1 MNKKIQ
7 LIIIFLYI
15 SDMSSDI
22 RNFFTK
28 KKIKVRYE
36 SNSLS
41 EKRKQRKAKLEK
53 GPRQATIESL
63 GRVIVIEGKG
73 WAL

>member
-1 MNKKIQ
+1 
-7 LIIIFLYI
+7 
-15 SDMSSDI
+15 MSSDI

-73 WAL
+73 WALWGVKLLELGRDKSVW

>member
-1 MNKKIQ
+1 
-7 LIIIFLYI
+7 
-15 SDMSSDI
+15 MSSGDI

-28 KKIKVRYE
+28 KKVKIRYE

-41 EKRKQRKAKLEK
+41 EKRKQRKAKLDK

-63 GRVIVIEGKG
+63 GRVIVIEG
-73 WAL
+73 

>member
-1 MNKKIQ
+1 
-7 LIIIFLYI
+7 
-15 SDMSSDI
+15 MSSDI